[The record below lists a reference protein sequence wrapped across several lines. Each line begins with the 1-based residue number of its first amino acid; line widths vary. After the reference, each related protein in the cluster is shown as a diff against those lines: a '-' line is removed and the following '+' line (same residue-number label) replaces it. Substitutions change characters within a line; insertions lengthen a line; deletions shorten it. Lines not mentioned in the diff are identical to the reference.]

1 MKEKS
6 FKISSRSYNAT
17 VVFFFTSFYCILYAY
32 MYIQKYTRVAW
43 HSYPCISML
52 IKCKFHFFFFLIQT
66 VIFSNNIVSYLFGY
80 QTKKKPLYTHRF
92 LCYGEQICISE
103 KNGWGRWITLYSNYK
118 NIFLLFTKE
127 HICFH
132 FFKFISYLSNQ
143 WSVDLVVTSKSSS
156 IIILLK

>member
-52 IKCKFHFFFFLIQT
+52 IKCKFHFFSLFKL
-66 VIFSNNIVSYLFGY
+66 SYFQITSYHICLDIR
-80 QTKKKPLYTHRF
+80 QKKPLYTHRF